1 MIRFGDRSVFWQFHT
16 NDDGVFTMFESRV
29 FPRDGGQVWS
39 YHSPHK
45 LALDLVPGHRRLRE
59 GTLELERPDG
69 GLDRFRLAPA
79 GTPVYL
85 QGGGYRQGFDD
96 GLGRGV
102 YRGDDH
108 GEGEVWDVSDPT
120 GVIDPKD

>member
-45 LALDLVPGHRRLRE
+45 LRPRSRASPSAR

-69 GLDRFRLAPA
+69 GPDRFRLAPA

-85 QGGGYRQGFDD
+85 QGGGYRQGFDY
-96 GLGRGV
+96 GLWRGV